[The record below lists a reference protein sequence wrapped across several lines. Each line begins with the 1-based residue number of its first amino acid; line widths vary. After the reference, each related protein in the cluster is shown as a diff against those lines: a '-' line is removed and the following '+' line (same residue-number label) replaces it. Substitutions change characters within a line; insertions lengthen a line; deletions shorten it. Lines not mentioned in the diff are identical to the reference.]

1 MGSKQGKG
9 LRNQVVRLI
18 GSLAVMGAVV
28 GASVGCLDVLVKAR
42 ASGNEA
48 SAIASLRTIASS
60 QMAYSVGECMGRYQ
74 PSLTA
79 LAAAG
84 HLSPD
89 LGAADTV
96 EKMGYRITM
105 TPSSNDAVADARQL
119 APACQSTV
127 AGFTA
132 TAIPIQPGETGI
144 RFFVTDE
151 RGEVR
156 QATSATFADATPL
169 Q

>member
-1 MGSKQGKG
+1 
-9 LRNQVVRLI
+9 
-18 GSLAVMGAVV
+18 
-28 GASVGCLDVLVKAR
+28 
-42 ASGNEA
+42 
-48 SAIASLRTIASS
+48 
-60 QMAYSVGECMGRYQ
+60 MAYSVGECLGRYQ

-89 LGAADTV
+89 LGAADIV

-105 TPSSNDAVADARQL
+105 TPSSGDAIVDARQL

-151 RGEVR
+151 KGEVR
-156 QATSATFADATPL
+156 QATSATFSDATPL